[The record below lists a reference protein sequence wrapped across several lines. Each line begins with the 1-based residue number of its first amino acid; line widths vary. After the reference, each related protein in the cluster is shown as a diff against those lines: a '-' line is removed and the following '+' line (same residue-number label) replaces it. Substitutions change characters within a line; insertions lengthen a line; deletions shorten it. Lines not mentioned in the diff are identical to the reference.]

1 MKLNTAIHS
10 ATAVML
16 TCTVSAAPI
25 AAGELRKL
33 EREAAENQVRL
44 SGCLV
49 RGEGDGAGYLLTNA
63 PAEPAWLN
71 PNEGRV
77 APNAV
82 GTTGGFTT
90 VFYWL
95 EGRGDLKEHIGHR
108 VEIEG
113 DLKGNLKE
121 GEIKI
126 ERKDRW
132 TEVSVKAGGRTMT
145 YNVPH
150 TSVVPDPDRDKT
162 QKADILVRRVEV
174 EKVTML
180 GAACAP

>member
-1 MKLNTAIHS
+1 MRLNTAIHS
-10 ATAVML
+10 ATAAML
-16 TCTVSAAPI
+16 ACAVSTAPLG
-25 AAGELRKL
+25 AGERRNL
-33 EREAAENQVRL
+33 EREAAENQVKL

-71 PNEGRV
+71 PSAGRV

-95 EGRGDLKEHIGHR
+95 DGRGDLKEHIGHR

-121 GEIKI
+121 GEITV
-126 ERKDRW
+126 ERKDQW
-132 TEVSVKAGGRTMT
+132 TEVSVKADGRTMK

-150 TSVVPDPDRDKT
+150 TSVVADPDRDKT
-162 QKADILVRRVEV
+162 QKGDILVRRVEV
-174 EKVTML
+174 EKVKMV
-180 GAACAP
+180 GASCAP

>member
-1 MKLNTAIHS
+1 MSRKSLTGIVAAMAVAIG
-10 ATAVML
+10 ATPAL
-16 TCTVSAAPI
+16 A
-25 AAGELRKL
+25 R
-33 EREAAENQVRL
+33 AAENDVKL

-71 PNEGRV
+71 PGEARV

-82 GTTGGFTT
+82 GTTGGFST

-95 EGRGDLKEHIGHR
+95 DGSGDLKSHIGHR

-113 DLKGNLKE
+113 EMKGNLKE
-121 GEIKI
+121 GEIEV
-126 ERKDRW
+126 ERKDQW
-132 TEVSVKAGGRTMT
+132 TEVSVKADGRNMK

-150 TSVVPDPDRDKT
+150 TSIVANPDRDKT
-162 QKADILVRRVEV
+162 QKSDILVRRVAV
-174 EKVTML
+174 EKVKMMS
-180 GAACAP
+180 ASCNP

>member
-1 MKLNTAIHS
+1 MSLKTV
-10 ATAVML
+10 TYGAVAAML
-16 TCTVSAAPI
+16 ACVVSVAPV
-25 AAGELRKL
+25 A
-33 EREAAENQVRL
+33 AAENQVKL

-63 PAEPAWLN
+63 PAEPTWLN

-82 GTTGGFTT
+82 GTTGGFSS

-95 EGRGDLKEHIGHR
+95 EGSGELKGHIGHR

-121 GEIKI
+121 GEIQV
-126 ERKDRW
+126 ERKDQW
-132 TEVSVKAGGRTMT
+132 TEVTVKADGRTMK

-150 TSVVPDPDRDKT
+150 TSIVAAPDRDKT
-162 QKADILVRRVEV
+162 QKADLLVRRVNV
-174 EKVTML
+174 EKVKMVSAGCT
-180 GAACAP
+180 P